1 VEQVEVSSL
10 TLSQLT
16 SLPALWLGLP
26 SDILTTQVR
35 SLTIFMFKK
44 QFPYQKRKK
53 IFLIQTKLSELKT
66 NLHSVTHNKSC
77 FIQ

>member
-44 QFPYQKRKK
+44 QFPFQKRKK
-53 IFLIQTKLSELKT
+53 NIFNS
-66 NLHSVTHNKSC
+66 N
-77 FIQ
+77 

>member
-1 VEQVEVSSL
+1 VEQVEFSSL

-35 SLTIFMFKK
+35 SLTILCLDDNSLFKEE
-44 QFPYQKRKK
+44 KK
-53 IFLIQTKLSELKT
+53 IF
-66 NLHSVTHNKSC
+66 
-77 FIQ
+77 

>member
-1 VEQVEVSSL
+1 VLRSEGVEQVEVSSL

-35 SLTIFMFKK
+35 SFLFFIFIFKK
-44 QFPYQKRKK
+44 QFPFGKK
-53 IFLIQTKLSELKT
+53 EDKF
-66 NLHSVTHNKSC
+66 N
-77 FIQ
+77 